1 MEINQEAINTIVEM
15 VKKFFKDLIKPDMTI
30 EKIAEIASPQLDKI
44 IKQNEEQ
51 GLKYSAGKFKI
62 EYADDAHFTLEFE
75 MYFKDD
81 AGKWYKASNKS
92 ELRDAELIEPSS
104 WKTLKALKVIEFPI
118 GAPVDEKTKNAAAKS
133 VIKATE
139 STEENKST
147 ANESSA
153 DNSDIQNT
161 SANAADN
168 KADEITLDKLMG
180 AKK

>member
-118 GAPVDEKTKNAAAKS
+118 GAPVDEKTKNAAKS
-133 VIKATE
+133 INKAAE
-139 STEENKST
+139 SNEENKST
-147 ANESSA
+147 ASESSA
-153 DNSDIQNT
+153 DTQNT

>member
-44 IKQNEEQ
+44 IEQNEEK

-62 EYADDAHFTLEFE
+62 EYADDTHFTLEFE

-81 AGKWYKASNKS
+81 AGKWYKAANKS

-118 GAPVDEKTKNAAAKS
+118 GAPVDEKTKNAAKPINKS
-133 VIKATE
+133 AE
-139 STEENKST
+139 SIEENKST
-147 ANESSA
+147 ASESSA
-153 DNSDIQNT
+153 DTSNTQNT

-168 KADEITLDKLMG
+168 KAEEITLDKLMG